1 MHKVRNVRERFSLLA
16 MDFSSASVRG
26 SASFRFRYAF
36 VASLACAEGGILFN
50 RLCDG
55 GAPVL
60 PVVDDEIGFLK
71 IHFQK
76 AKPVRVDR
84 LEADFAFI

>member
-1 MHKVRNVRERFSLLA
+1 
-16 MDFSSASVRG
+16 
-26 SASFRFRYAF
+26 
-36 VASLACAEGGILFN
+36 
-50 RLCDG
+50 
-55 GAPVL
+55 VL